1 MAAASENAVTVRRG
15 LAALRAKRGMLA
27 LNVTNIRKL
36 LIGRTYNCGAVETR
50 GRVAKLFR
58 ANALHVCSSTSTLS
72 GRGLPPN
79 APESPNR
86 TAGRMKITAAPRP
99 HVIADLRCAIFVC
112 GNDTG
117 MPNSVV
123 ERVLRARLSQ
133 HSDEPT
139 LQIVRSRMPPI
150 GCFRQFR
157 VMADRSTRFMAN
169 DRLL

>member
-1 MAAASENAVTVRRG
+1 MTSPSPTEFVVT
-15 LAALRAKRGMLA
+15 
-27 LNVTNIRKL
+27 
-36 LIGRTYNCGAVETR
+36 CPWCE
-50 GRVAKLFR
+50 
-58 ANALHVCSSTSTLS
+58 
-72 GRGLPPN
+72 
-79 APESPNR
+79 
-86 TAGRMKITAAPRP
+86 RP